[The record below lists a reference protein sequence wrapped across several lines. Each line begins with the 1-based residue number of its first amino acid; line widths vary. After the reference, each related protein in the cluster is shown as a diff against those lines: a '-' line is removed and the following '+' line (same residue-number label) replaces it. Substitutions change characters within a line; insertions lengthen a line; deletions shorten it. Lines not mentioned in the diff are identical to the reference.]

1 LSAAERIGEFH
12 DAELLA
18 GGADDDP
25 DFARANPAVY
35 TNLWLQFKSSS
46 RPAKGE

>member
-1 LSAAERIGEFH
+1 MRVGQLQ

-18 GGADDDP
+18 RGAHDDP

-46 RPAKGE
+46 KQRVRE